1 VSTPLNTLHKKAFVI
16 LNGADIYPL
25 VKDVTNLG
33 RMEDNDIVLDSS
45 HVSRYHAQI
54 RRVGDAFLVVDLNST
69 SGTSVNGHPVG
80 EKLLSAGDVI
90 SLAGVPIIYGQ
101 TAGADKL
108 DANHVPGAIPASG
121 RKDALGPTDAV
132 DVGSIDAYLD
142 LFEPP
147 ET

>member
-1 VSTPLNTLHKKAFVI
+1 MPQNSPSKKAFVI

-33 RMEDNDIVLDSS
+33 RMDDNDIVLESS

-54 RRVGDAFLVVDLNST
+54 RRVGDAYLVVDLSST
-69 SGTSVNGHPVG
+69 SGTSVNGQPVG
-80 EKLLSAGDVI
+80 EKLLSPGDVI
-90 SLAGVPIIYGQ
+90 SLAGVPILYGQ
-101 TAGADKL
+101 TTGVDKL
-108 DANHVPGAIPASG
+108 DASPVPGAIPGSG
-121 RKDALGPTDAV
+121 RMDALGPTDAV
-132 DVGSIDAYLD
+132 DIGSIDALMD